1 MSSYQDQI
9 QEIEEEIRST
19 KKNKSTNSHV
29 GKLKAKLARLKRE
42 QQDKIMG
49 GGGGSS
55 EGYDV
60 KKSGDSSV
68 ALVGLPS
75 VGKSTLLNRLTGQ
88 EISETGA
95 YEFTTLEAV
104 PGTMK
109 YEGANIQIINLPGI
123 ISGASKGKGMGK
135 QVLSVARGADLI
147 LVTVDI
153 FNAKKHLDLIETEL
167 FHVGIRINEKKPDVV
182 IQKTEKGGIAVAS
195 TKKLTKIDE
204 KTIKTVMG
212 EYRMLNANVTIR
224 TDIDVEQLIDV
235 LEGNRVYIKAF
246 IVVNKIDLLSEEKR
260 EELLNDIDNSIGV
273 SAEEDENIMNLKNRI
288 VGTLEL
294 IKIYLKP
301 QGEEADM
308 EEPLIM
314 RKGVDIG
321 DVCDKLHRSFRKDF
335 RYARIWGKSA
345 KHEGQKVSINHILA
359 DEDILQIIKEF

>member
-1 MSSYQDQI
+1 
-9 QEIEEEIRST
+9 
-19 KKNKSTNSHV
+19 
-29 GKLKAKLARLKRE
+29 
-42 QQDKIMG
+42 
-49 GGGGSS
+49 
-55 EGYDV
+55 
-60 KKSGDSSV
+60 
-68 ALVGLPS
+68 
-75 VGKSTLLNRLTGQ
+75 
-88 EISETGA
+88 
-95 YEFTTLEAV
+95 
-104 PGTMK
+104 
-109 YEGANIQIINLPGI
+109 
-123 ISGASKGKGMGK
+123 MGK

-288 VGTLEL
+288 VGTCLL
-294 IKIYLKP
+294 YTSPSPRDGLLSRMP
-301 QGEEADM
+301 
-308 EEPLIM
+308 
-314 RKGVDIG
+314 
-321 DVCDKLHRSFRKDF
+321 S
-335 RYARIWGKSA
+335 SA
-345 KHEGQKVSINHILA
+345 
-359 DEDILQIIKEF
+359 

>member
-1 MSSYQDQI
+1 
-9 QEIEEEIRST
+9 
-19 KKNKSTNSHV
+19 
-29 GKLKAKLARLKRE
+29 
-42 QQDKIMG
+42 MG

-109 YEGANIQIINLPGI
+109 YEGANIQIIDLPGI

-204 KTIKTVMG
+204 N
-212 EYRMLNANVTIR
+212 Y
-224 TDIDVEQLIDV
+224 
-235 LEGNRVYIKAF
+235 
-246 IVVNKIDLLSEEKR
+246 
-260 EELLNDIDNSIGV
+260 
-273 SAEEDENIMNLKNRI
+273 KN
-288 VGTLEL
+288 
-294 IKIYLKP
+294 
-301 QGEEADM
+301 
-308 EEPLIM
+308 
-314 RKGVDIG
+314 
-321 DVCDKLHRSFRKDF
+321 CD
-335 RYARIWGKSA
+335 G
-345 KHEGQKVSINHILA
+345 
-359 DEDILQIIKEF
+359 